1 MKIRRK
7 NKKYNK
13 EGKKE
18 KYKREKKNGMNL
30 EKNVGERETIHIL
43 LS

>member
-18 KYKREKKNGMNL
+18 KYKRKNGMNL
-30 EKNVGERETIHIL
+30 ENVGERVETIYIL

>member
-18 KYKREKKNGMNL
+18 KYKRKKNGMNL
-30 EKNVGERETIHIL
+30 ENVGERETIHIL

>member
-1 MKIRRK
+1 MLETMKFEG

-18 KYKREKKNGMNL
+18 RYKRKKNGM
-30 EKNVGERETIHIL
+30 
-43 LS
+43 